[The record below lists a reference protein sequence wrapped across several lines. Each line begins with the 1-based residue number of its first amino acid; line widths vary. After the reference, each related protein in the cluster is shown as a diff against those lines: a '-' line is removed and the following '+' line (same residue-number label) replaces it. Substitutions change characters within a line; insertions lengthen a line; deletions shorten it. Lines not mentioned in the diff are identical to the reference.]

1 MAKHAEVAAKV
12 MEQLPCDPLMA
23 ERVEVAAQAIILR
36 STQELSVAAI
46 RKLDVVEQ
54 SYVQSWVQFVH
65 SVDQHLIRKMP
76 T

>member
-1 MAKHAEVAAKV
+1 
-12 MEQLPCDPLMA
+12 MA

-46 RKLDVVEQ
+46 RKLDVDFYVVEQ